1 MYNLQYNFYVCVSGE
16 DGGGG
21 VAAGTG
27 GEQVCTNAQILTYNC
42 QKSHEILTKM
52 SVWRISTKKN
62 LKKK

>member
-1 MYNLQYNFYVCVSGE
+1 MYNLQYNFNVCLSGKE
-16 DGGGG
+16 DG

-27 GEQVCTNAQILTYNC
+27 RGQVCTNAQILTYNC